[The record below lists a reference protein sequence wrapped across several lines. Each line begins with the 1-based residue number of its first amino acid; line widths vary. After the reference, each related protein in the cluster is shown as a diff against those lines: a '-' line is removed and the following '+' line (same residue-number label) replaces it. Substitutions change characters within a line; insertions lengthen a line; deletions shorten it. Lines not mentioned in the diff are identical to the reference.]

1 MPDGIER
8 RAGHRFFLPCSGG
21 VASSRSLESAGSR
34 GKMRQPFLRMKKR
47 GREASQCNRQNVD
60 SGMFEVRSSLWEKLL
75 RSKCELCEMKTVL

>member
-34 GKMRQPFLRMKKR
+34 GKMRQISFANEKL
-47 GREASQCNRQNVD
+47 GREASHGNRMNVD
-60 SGMFEVRSSLWEKLL
+60 SDLIEVRSSLWEKFL
-75 RSKCELCEMKTVL
+75 RSKSELCEMKTVL